1 MFTDKEI
8 IYFILSLLSIILSFV
23 LLRKRKVNQFRMK
36 FIDIYL
42 ILLAIVMVM
51 MITVRLIRKDMDI
64 ESELLLLCFFITYFL
79 VRSIN
84 SGYKYYLSLLMI
96 SAAFLYAGM
105 IKYCLTGTESLFGVE
120 AMLRQP
126 EGTATWL
133 ILACCISIL
142 LYSKEVKKSWNIFYL
157 FMSAAGFLLLFLYG
171 DMIAACI
178 VWIIILKMCIRDS
191 SKEFADKIQIK
202 LYAAGRLN
210 IAEGF
215 NLAIK
220 SSSEEIIGITAV
232 SYTHLDK
239 LRRLEAYLSTKA
251 EEKDATS
258 IGILLSGCCGLRI
271 GELCALQW
279 KNINWEEGTIQIRGT
294 IDVYKRQTTAC
305 VHLRESA

>member
-1 MFTDKEI
+1 MKIYAEYLKSLKNTIFPESSDNTSVIADYYIRIMLFLYPMYLAQDQIWGLFTDKEI

-64 ESELLLLCFFITYFL
+64 ESEILLLCFFITYFL

-178 VWIIILKMCIRDS
+178 VWIIILIVP
-191 SKEFADKIQIK
+191 FI
-202 LYAAGRLN
+202 
-210 IAEGF
+210 F
-215 NLAIK
+215 
-220 SSSEEIIGITAV
+220 
-232 SYTHLDK
+232 
-239 LRRLEAYLSTKA
+239 
-251 EEKDATS
+251 DATVNL
-258 IGILLSGCCGLRI
+258 IKKNLILCFMLSL
-271 GELCALQW
+271 
-279 KNINWEEGTIQIRGT
+279 
-294 IDVYKRQTTAC
+294 
-305 VHLRESA
+305 